1 MILYKNSTEVL
12 MKVSSRLLS
21 RFKLIFIRRTWERTL
36 KNPFID
42 VMFANVIK

>member
-21 RFKLIFIRRTWERTL
+21 RFKLIFIRTWERTL